1 MSQPYTVSVY
11 HIDSNSPSILPTGQ
25 VLTRQYKSL
34 IKAKAAARRYAK
46 QELEQIAS
54 LPKNQNRK
62 FHINYFELLDVN
74 QYRYEIVNK
83 YTKYAIVLIN

>member
-1 MSQPYTVSVY
+1 MSQHYTVSVY
-11 HIDSNSPSILPTGQ
+11 HIDSSSPSILPTGQ
-25 VLTRQYKSL
+25 VFTQQYNNL
-34 IKAKAAARRYAK
+34 AKAKAAARQYAN
-46 QELEQIAS
+46 QELEQITS

-62 FHINYFELLDVN
+62 FHINYSEFLDVN